1 MIVFRLAHNKLRR
14 HDPIHD
20 SLQTHRH
27 RWWQPRQSIIK
38 KHPCALT
45 PPKPPP
51 KTFCSAGCS
60 CGKCLPGTFTLT
72 ARATCCGPGY
82 CRMTSTLSCGC
93 PGGAILGG
101 GIDSEKT
108 KRPEKKFAAAH
119 KDIVFCFDDSQTH
132 PGGCFC
138 VGARG
143 YFHQDSDIHS
153 PLFTILHVVLIMFHY
168 WQYWFGGVG
177 LAFSI
182 STR

>member
-101 GIDSEKT
+101 GIERKGPRRSSPRHT
-108 KRPEKKFAAAH
+108 KILYSVLMIHRH
-119 KDIVFCFDDSQTH
+119 TR
-132 PGGCFC
+132 GGCFC

-168 WQYWFGGVG
+168 WQYMYWFGGVG